1 MKNIV
6 AIVGRPNVGKSTL
19 FNRLIEKKSAI
30 TSAFSGTTRD
40 RNYGECIWNN
50 ITFSVIDTGGFNE
63 KVKNDKI
70 KEEINKQIKISIDEA
85 SIILFLVDC
94 HDGITDV
101 DKIFANVLRKS
112 CSGKKIYV
120 VANKADNKNF
130 ELISFEFMQF
140 GFGEPIKIAANSGS
154 GTGELLDIITSNF
167 SEKEKEIEDIQLP
180 KFAIIG
186 QPNVGKSSLL
196 NVLVGEERAIVNDES
211 GTTRDS
217 INTLYN
223 LYSQKFILID
233 TAGIRKKSKKK
244 EDIEF
249 YSTLRSISAIE
260 ESDVCI
266 YIIDAQL
273 GLEKQDLKL
282 INLAVKRNC
291 GVVLV
296 VNKIDLITPEEYKNL
311 KKDISERLK
320 NVNYIPIVYVSVLK
334 KKNIFKI
341 IQKAVDIYKN
351 KKTKIS
357 TSQLNDILF
366 PIIQQNPPQGIHGK
380 EIKIKYITQ
389 LPNNNINLVF
399 FCNFP
404 EDIRENYKHFL
415 EREIRKNFNFE
426 GNPIK
431 LLFRKK

>member
-30 TSAFSGTTRD
+30 TSEVSGTTRD

-85 SIILFLVDC
+85 SVILFLVDC

-101 DKIFANVLRKS
+101 DKIFANVLRKD

-140 GFGEPIKIAANSGS
+140 GFGKPIKIAAINGS

-196 NVLVGEERAIVNDES
+196 NVLVGEERTIVNNES

-223 LYSQKFILID
+223 LYGQKFILID
-233 TAGIRKKSKKK
+233 TAGIRKKNKKK

-260 ESDVCI
+260 ESDICI
-266 YIIDAQL
+266 YLLDAQL

-296 VNKIDLITPEEYKNL
+296 VNKIDLITPEECKNL

-320 NVNYIPIVYVSVLK
+320 NVNYIPIICVSVLK

>member
-1 MKNIV
+1 MKNVV

-19 FNRLIEKKSAI
+19 FNRLIEKKNAI
-30 TSAFSGTTRD
+30 TSEVSGTTRD

-50 ITFSVIDTGGFNE
+50 VTFSVIDTGGFNE
-63 KVKNDKI
+63 KIKNDKI

-85 SIILFLVDC
+85 SVILFLVDC

-101 DKIFANVLRKS
+101 DKIFANVLRKD
-112 CSGKKIYV
+112 CSRKKIYV

-140 GFGEPIKIAANSGS
+140 GFGEPIKIAAINGS

-167 SEKEKEIEDIQLP
+167 SEKEKEKENIQLP

-196 NVLVGEERAIVNDES
+196 NVLIGEERTIVNNES

-223 LYSQKFILID
+223 LYGQKFILID
-233 TAGIRKKSKKK
+233 TAGIRKKNKKK

-260 ESDVCI
+260 ESDICI
-266 YIIDAQL
+266 YLLDAQL

-296 VNKIDLITPEEYKNL
+296 VNKIDLITPEECKNL

-320 NVNYIPIVYVSVLK
+320 NVNYIPIICVSVLK

-341 IQKAVDIYKN
+341 IQKAVDVYKN
-351 KKTKIS
+351 KTTKIS
-357 TSQLNDILF
+357 TSQLNDVLL
-366 PIIQQNPPQGIHGK
+366 PIIQQRPPQGIHGK

-389 LPNNNINLVF
+389 LPTNNINLVF

-415 EREIRKNFNFE
+415 EKEIRKSFNFE

>member
-30 TSAFSGTTRD
+30 TSEFSGTTRD

-50 ITFSVIDTGGFNE
+50 ITFSIIDTGGFNE
-63 KVKNDKI
+63 KIKNDKI

-85 SIILFLVDC
+85 NIILFLVDC

-101 DKIFANVLRKS
+101 DKIFANVLRKD

-223 LYSQKFILID
+223 LYGQKFILID

-296 VNKIDLITPEEYKNL
+296 VNKIDLITPEECKNL
-311 KKDISERLK
+311 KKDISGRLR
-320 NVNYIPIVYVSVLK
+320 NINYIPIVYISVLK

>member
-30 TSAFSGTTRD
+30 TSEVSGTTRD

-63 KVKNDKI
+63 KIKNDKI

-85 SIILFLVDC
+85 SVILFLVDC

-101 DKIFANVLRKS
+101 DKIFANVLRKD

-167 SEKEKEIEDIQLP
+167 SEKGKRIENIQLP

-196 NVLVGEERAIVNDES
+196 NVLVGEERAIINNES

-217 INTLYN
+217 INSLYN
-223 LYSQKFILID
+223 LYGQRFILID
-233 TAGIRKKSKKK
+233 TAGIRKKNKKK

-260 ESDVCI
+260 ESDICI
-266 YIIDAQL
+266 YLLDAQL

-296 VNKIDLITPEEYKNL
+296 VNKIDLITPEECKNL

-320 NVNYIPIVYVSVLK
+320 NVSYIPIICVSVLK

>member
-1 MKNIV
+1 MKNVV

-19 FNRLIEKKSAI
+19 FNRLIEKKNAI
-30 TSAFSGTTRD
+30 TSEVSGTTRD

-85 SIILFLVDC
+85 NIILFLVDC

-101 DKIFANVLRKS
+101 DKIFANVLRKI
-112 CSGKKIYV
+112 CNGKKIYV

-140 GFGEPIKIAANSGS
+140 GFGEPIKIAAINGS

-167 SEKEKEIEDIQLP
+167 SEKGKEIEDIQLP

-196 NVLVGEERAIVNDES
+196 NILIGEERTIVNNES

-223 LYSQKFILID
+223 LYGQKFILID
-233 TAGIRKKSKKK
+233 TAGIRKKNKKK

-260 ESDVCI
+260 ESDICI
-266 YIIDAQL
+266 YLLDAQL

-282 INLAVKRNC
+282 INLAVKYNC

-296 VNKIDLITPEEYKNL
+296 VNKIDLITPEECKNL

-320 NVNYIPIVYVSVLK
+320 NVNYIPIICVSVLK

-341 IQKAVDIYKN
+341 IQKAVDVYKN
-351 KKTKIS
+351 KTTKIS
-357 TSQLNDILF
+357 TSKLNDVLL
-366 PIIQQNPPQGIHGK
+366 PIIQQHPPQGIHGK

-389 LPNNNINLVF
+389 LPTNNINLVF

-415 EREIRKNFNFE
+415 EKEIRKNFNFE

>member
-63 KVKNDKI
+63 KIKNDKI

-85 SIILFLVDC
+85 SVILFLVDC

-112 CSGKKIYV
+112 CRGKKIYV

-140 GFGEPIKIAANSGS
+140 GFGEPIKIAAINGS

-167 SEKEKEIEDIQLP
+167 SKKEKEIENIQLP

-196 NVLVGEERAIVNDES
+196 NVLIGEERAIVNNES

-217 INTLYN
+217 INSLYN
-223 LYSQKFILID
+223 LYGQRFILID

-260 ESDVCI
+260 ESDICI
-266 YIIDAQL
+266 YLLDAQL

-296 VNKIDLITPEEYKNL
+296 VNKIDLITPEECKNL

-320 NVNYIPIVYVSVLK
+320 NVNYIPIICVSVLK

-341 IQKAVDIYKN
+341 IQKAVDVYKN
-351 KKTKIS
+351 KTTKIS
-357 TSQLNDILF
+357 TSKLNDVLL
-366 PIIQQNPPQGIHGK
+366 PIIQQRPPQGIHGK

-389 LPNNNINLVF
+389 LPTNNISLVF

-415 EREIRKNFNFE
+415 EKEIRKNFNFE

>member
-1 MKNIV
+1 MKNVV

-63 KVKNDKI
+63 KIKNDKI
-70 KEEINKQIKISIDEA
+70 KEEINKQIKISINEA
-85 SIILFLVDC
+85 SVILFLVDC

-112 CSGKKIYV
+112 CRGKKIYV

-140 GFGEPIKIAANSGS
+140 GFGEPIKIAAINGS

-167 SEKEKEIEDIQLP
+167 SKKEKEIENIQLP

-196 NVLVGEERAIVNDES
+196 NVLIGEERAIVNNES

-217 INTLYN
+217 INSLYN
-223 LYSQKFILID
+223 LYGQRFILID

-260 ESDVCI
+260 ESDICI
-266 YIIDAQL
+266 YLLDAQL

-296 VNKIDLITPEEYKNL
+296 VNKIDLITPEECKNL

-320 NVNYIPIVYVSVLK
+320 NVNYIPIICVSVLK

-341 IQKAVDIYKN
+341 IQKAVDVYKN
-351 KKTKIS
+351 KTTKIS
-357 TSQLNDILF
+357 TSKLNDVLL
-366 PIIQQNPPQGIHGK
+366 PIIQQRPPQGIHGK

-389 LPNNNINLVF
+389 LPTNNINLVF

-415 EREIRKNFNFE
+415 EKEIRKNFNFE

>member
-85 SIILFLVDC
+85 NIVLFLVDC

-101 DKIFANVLRKS
+101 DKIFANVLRKD

-140 GFGEPIKIAANSGS
+140 GFGEPIKIAAINGS

-167 SEKEKEIEDIQLP
+167 SGKEKEKEYIQLP

-196 NVLVGEERAIVNDES
+196 NVLVGEERTIVNNES

-223 LYSQKFILID
+223 LYGQKFILID

-311 KKDISERLK
+311 KKDISGRLK
-320 NVNYIPIVYVSVLK
+320 NVNYIPIVYISVLK

-341 IQKAVDIYKN
+341 IQKAVDVYKN

>member
-1 MKNIV
+1 MKNVV

-30 TSAFSGTTRD
+30 TSEVSGTTRD

-63 KVKNDKI
+63 KIKNDKI

-85 SIILFLVDC
+85 SVILFLVDC

-101 DKIFANVLRKS
+101 DKIFANVLRKD
-112 CSGKKIYV
+112 CSGKKIYI

-130 ELISFEFMQF
+130 ELNSFAFMQF
-140 GFGEPIKIAANSGS
+140 GFGEPIKISAVNGG
-154 GTGELLDIITSNF
+154 GTGELLDIITSKFNKNEETDNNN
-167 SEKEKEIEDIQLP
+167 SLP
-180 KFAIIG
+180 KFVIIG

-196 NVLVGEERAIVNDES
+196 NVLVGEDRAIVNDES

-223 LYSQKFILID
+223 LYGKQFILID
-233 TAGIRKKSKKK
+233 TAGIRKKNKKK

-249 YSTLRSISAIE
+249 YSTLRAISAIK
-260 ESDVCI
+260 ESDICI
-266 YIIDAQL
+266 YLLDAQL

-296 VNKIDLITPEEYKNL
+296 VNKIDLITPEECKNL
-311 KKDISERLK
+311 KKDILERLK
-320 NVNYIPIVYVSVLK
+320 NINYLPIICVSVLK
-334 KKNIFKI
+334 KKNIFRI
-341 IQKAVDIYKN
+341 IQKALDVYKN
-351 KKTKIS
+351 KTTKVS
-357 TSQLNDILF
+357 TSKLNDVLL
-366 PIIQQNPPQGIHGK
+366 PLIQKYPPQAIRGK

-389 LPNNNINLVF
+389 LPTNNVSIAF
-399 FCNFP
+399 YCNYP
-404 EDIRENYKHFL
+404 ENVRENYKQFL
-415 EREIRKNFNFE
+415 EKEMRKVFNFE
-426 GNPIK
+426 GIPVK
-431 LLFRKK
+431 LLFKKK

>member
-1 MKNIV
+1 MKNVV

-19 FNRLIEKKSAI
+19 FNRLIEKKNAI
-30 TSAFSGTTRD
+30 TSEVSGTTRD

-85 SIILFLVDC
+85 SVILFLVDC
-94 HDGITDV
+94 HDGVTDI
-101 DKIFANVLRKS
+101 DKIFANVLRKI
-112 CSGKKIYV
+112 CNGKKIYV

-140 GFGEPIKIAANSGS
+140 GFGEPIKIAAINGS

-167 SEKEKEIEDIQLP
+167 SEKGKEIEDIQLP

-196 NVLVGEERAIVNDES
+196 NILIGEERTIVNNES

-217 INTLYN
+217 INSLYN
-223 LYSQKFILID
+223 LYGQKFILID
-233 TAGIRKKSKKK
+233 TAGIRKKNKKK

-260 ESDVCI
+260 ESDICI
-266 YIIDAQL
+266 YLLDAQL

-282 INLAVKRNC
+282 INLAVKCNC

-296 VNKIDLITPEEYKNL
+296 VNKIDLITPEECKNL

-320 NVNYIPIVYVSVLK
+320 NVNYIPIICVSVLK

-341 IQKAVDIYKN
+341 IQKAVDVYKN
-351 KKTKIS
+351 KTTKIS
-357 TSQLNDILF
+357 TSKLND
-366 PIIQQNPPQGIHGK
+366 
-380 EIKIKYITQ
+380 
-389 LPNNNINLVF
+389 
-399 FCNFP
+399 
-404 EDIRENYKHFL
+404 
-415 EREIRKNFNFE
+415 
-426 GNPIK
+426 
-431 LLFRKK
+431 

>member
-167 SEKEKEIEDIQLP
+167 SEKEKEIENIQLP

-223 LYSQKFILID
+223 LYGQKFILID

-296 VNKIDLITPEEYKNL
+296 VNKIDLITPEECKNL
-311 KKDISERLK
+311 KKDISGRLR
-320 NVNYIPIVYVSVLK
+320 NINYIPIVYISVLK

>member
-30 TSAFSGTTRD
+30 TSEFSGTTRD

-63 KVKNDKI
+63 KVKNDKK

-85 SIILFLVDC
+85 NIILFLVDC

-101 DKIFANVLRKS
+101 DKIFANVLRKD

-196 NVLVGEERAIVNDES
+196 NVLVGEERTIVNNES

-223 LYSQKFILID
+223 LYGQKFILID

-296 VNKIDLITPEEYKNL
+296 VNKIDLITPEGCKNL

-320 NVNYIPIVYVSVLK
+320 NVNYIPIICVSVLK

-366 PIIQQNPPQGIHGK
+366 PIIQQNPPQSIHGK

>member
-30 TSAFSGTTRD
+30 TSEFSGTTRD

-63 KVKNDKI
+63 KIKNDKI
-70 KEEINKQIKISIDEA
+70 KEEINKQIKISINEA
-85 SIILFLVDC
+85 SVILFLVDC

-112 CSGKKIYV
+112 CRGKKIYV

-140 GFGEPIKIAANSGS
+140 GFGEPIKIAAINGS

-167 SEKEKEIEDIQLP
+167 SKKEKEIENIQLP

-196 NVLVGEERAIVNDES
+196 NVLIGEERAIVNNES

-217 INTLYN
+217 INSLYN
-223 LYSQKFILID
+223 LYGQRFILID

-260 ESDVCI
+260 ESDICI
-266 YIIDAQL
+266 YLLDAQL

-296 VNKIDLITPEEYKNL
+296 VNKIDLITPEECKNL

-320 NVNYIPIVYVSVLK
+320 NVNYIPIICVSVLK

-341 IQKAVDIYKN
+341 IQKAVDVYKN
-351 KKTKIS
+351 KTTKIS
-357 TSQLNDILF
+357 TSKLNDVLL
-366 PIIQQNPPQGIHGK
+366 PIIQQRPPQGIHGK

-389 LPNNNINLVF
+389 LPTNNINLVF

-415 EREIRKNFNFE
+415 EKEIRKNFNFE

>member
-85 SIILFLVDC
+85 NIILFLVDC

-101 DKIFANVLRKS
+101 DKIFANVLRKD

-196 NVLVGEERAIVNDES
+196 NVLVGEERTIVNNES

-223 LYSQKFILID
+223 LYGQKFILID

-296 VNKIDLITPEEYKNL
+296 VNKIDLITPEGCKNL

-320 NVNYIPIVYVSVLK
+320 NVNYIPIICVSVLK

>member
-85 SIILFLVDC
+85 NIILFLVDC

-101 DKIFANVLRKS
+101 DKIFANVLRKD

-223 LYSQKFILID
+223 LYGQKFILID

-296 VNKIDLITPEEYKNL
+296 VNKIDLITPEGCKNL

-320 NVNYIPIVYVSVLK
+320 NVNYIPIICVSVLK

>member
-19 FNRLIEKKSAI
+19 FNRLIEKKNAI
-30 TSAFSGTTRD
+30 TSEVSGTTRD

-63 KVKNDKI
+63 KIKNDKI

-85 SIILFLVDC
+85 SVILFLVDC

-101 DKIFANVLRKS
+101 DKIFANVLRKD

-140 GFGEPIKIAANSGS
+140 GFGEPIKIAAINGS

-167 SEKEKEIEDIQLP
+167 SEKEKGIENIQLP

-196 NVLVGEERAIVNDES
+196 NVLIGEERTIVNNES

-223 LYSQKFILID
+223 LYGQRFILID
-233 TAGIRKKSKKK
+233 TAGIRKKNKKK

-260 ESDVCI
+260 ESDICI
-266 YIIDAQL
+266 YLLDAQL

-296 VNKIDLITPEEYKNL
+296 VNKIDLITPEECKNL

-320 NVNYIPIVYVSVLK
+320 NVNYIPIICVSVLK

-341 IQKAVDIYKN
+341 IQKAVDVYKN

>member
-30 TSAFSGTTRD
+30 TSEFSGTTRD

-50 ITFSVIDTGGFNE
+50 ITFSIIDTGGVNE
-63 KVKNDKI
+63 KIKNDKI

-85 SIILFLVDC
+85 NIILFLVDC

-101 DKIFANVLRKS
+101 DKIFANVLRKD
-112 CSGKKIYV
+112 CSGKKIYI

-167 SEKEKEIEDIQLP
+167 SEKEIEIEDIQLP

-217 INTLYN
+217 INSLYN
-223 LYSQKFILID
+223 LYGQKFILID

-296 VNKIDLITPEEYKNL
+296 VNKIDLITPEECKNL
-311 KKDISERLK
+311 KKDISGRLR
-320 NVNYIPIVYVSVLK
+320 NINYIPIVYISVLK

-426 GNPIK
+426 GNSIK

>member
-30 TSAFSGTTRD
+30 TSEFSGTTRD

-196 NVLVGEERAIVNDES
+196 NVLVGEERTIVNDES

-223 LYSQKFILID
+223 LYGQKFILID

>member
-19 FNRLIEKKSAI
+19 FNRLIEKKNAI
-30 TSAFSGTTRD
+30 TSEVSGTTRD

-50 ITFSVIDTGGFNE
+50 VTFSVIDTGGFNE
-63 KVKNDKI
+63 KIKNDKI

-85 SIILFLVDC
+85 SVILFLVDC

-101 DKIFANVLRKS
+101 DKIFANVLRKD

-167 SEKEKEIEDIQLP
+167 SEKGKRIENIQLP

-196 NVLVGEERAIVNDES
+196 NVLVGEERAIINNES

-217 INTLYN
+217 INSLYN
-223 LYSQKFILID
+223 LYGQRFILID
-233 TAGIRKKSKKK
+233 TAGIRKKNKKK

-249 YSTLRSISAIE
+249 YSTLRSINAIE
-260 ESDVCI
+260 ESDICI
-266 YIIDAQL
+266 YLLDAQL

-296 VNKIDLITPEEYKNL
+296 VNKIDLITPEECKNL

-320 NVNYIPIVYVSVLK
+320 NVNYIPIICVSVLK

-341 IQKAVDIYKN
+341 IQKAVDVYKN
-351 KKTKIS
+351 KTTKIS
-357 TSQLNDILF
+357 TPQLNNILL
-366 PIIQQNPPQGIHGK
+366 PIIEQRPPQGIHGK

-389 LPNNNINLVF
+389 LHTNNIIFVF

-404 EDIRENYKHFL
+404 EDIRENYKHSL
-415 EREIRKNFNFE
+415 EKEIRKNFNFE

-431 LLFRKK
+431 LIFRKK

>member
-63 KVKNDKI
+63 KIKNDKI

-85 SIILFLVDC
+85 SVILFLVDC

-101 DKIFANVLRKS
+101 DKIFANVLRKD
-112 CSGKKIYV
+112 CSRKKIYV

-140 GFGEPIKIAANSGS
+140 GFGEPIKIAAINGN

-217 INTLYN
+217 INSLYN
-223 LYSQKFILID
+223 LYGQKFILID

-296 VNKIDLITPEEYKNL
+296 VNKIDLITPEECKNL
-311 KKDISERLK
+311 KKDISGRLK
-320 NVNYIPIVYVSVLK
+320 NVNYIPIVYISVLK

-341 IQKAVDIYKN
+341 IQKAVDVYKN

>member
-1 MKNIV
+1 M
-6 AIVGRPNVGKSTL
+6 
-19 FNRLIEKKSAI
+19 
-30 TSAFSGTTRD
+30 
-40 RNYGECIWNN
+40 
-50 ITFSVIDTGGFNE
+50 
-63 KVKNDKI
+63 
-70 KEEINKQIKISIDEA
+70 
-85 SIILFLVDC
+85 
-94 HDGITDV
+94 
-101 DKIFANVLRKS
+101 
-112 CSGKKIYV
+112 
-120 VANKADNKNF
+120 
-130 ELISFEFMQF
+130 
-140 GFGEPIKIAANSGS
+140 
-154 GTGELLDIITSNF
+154 
-167 SEKEKEIEDIQLP
+167 
-180 KFAIIG
+180 
-186 QPNVGKSSLL
+186 
-196 NVLVGEERAIVNDES
+196 
-211 GTTRDS
+211 

-223 LYSQKFILID
+223 LYGQKFILID
-233 TAGIRKKSKKK
+233 TSGIRKKSKKK

-296 VNKIDLITPEEYKNL
+296 VNKIDLITPEECKNL

-320 NVNYIPIVYVSVLK
+320 NVNYIPIICVSVLK

-404 EDIRENYKHFL
+404 EDIRENYKHSL
-415 EREIRKNFNFE
+415 EKEIRKNFNFE

>member
-1 MKNIV
+1 MQVNLRFSIV
-6 AIVGRPNVGKSTL
+6 LQRKIVGRPNVGKSTL

-30 TSAFSGTTRD
+30 TSEVSGTTRD

-63 KVKNDKI
+63 KIKNDKI

-85 SIILFLVDC
+85 SVILFLVDC

-101 DKIFANVLRKS
+101 DKIFANVLRKD

-167 SEKEKEIEDIQLP
+167 SEKGKRIENIQLP

-196 NVLVGEERAIVNDES
+196 NVLVGEERAIINNES

-217 INTLYN
+217 INSLYN
-223 LYSQKFILID
+223 LYGQRFILID
-233 TAGIRKKSKKK
+233 TAGIRKKNKKK

-260 ESDVCI
+260 ESDICI
-266 YIIDAQL
+266 YLLDAQL

-296 VNKIDLITPEEYKNL
+296 VNKIDLITPEECKNL

-320 NVNYIPIVYVSVLK
+320 NVSYIPIICVSVLK

-341 IQKAVDIYKN
+341 IQKAVDVYKN
-351 KKTKIS
+351 KTTKIS
-357 TSQLNDILF
+357 TSTA
-366 PIIQQNPPQGIHGK
+366 
-380 EIKIKYITQ
+380 Y
-389 LPNNNINLVF
+389 
-399 FCNFP
+399 
-404 EDIRENYKHFL
+404 
-415 EREIRKNFNFE
+415 
-426 GNPIK
+426 
-431 LLFRKK
+431 

>member
-1 MKNIV
+1 MKNVV

-19 FNRLIEKKSAI
+19 FNRLIEKKNAI
-30 TSAFSGTTRD
+30 TSAVSGTTRD

-63 KVKNDKI
+63 KIKNDKI

-85 SIILFLVDC
+85 NIILFLVDC

-101 DKIFANVLRKS
+101 DKIFANILRKGYN
-112 CSGKKIYV
+112 GKKIYV

-140 GFGEPIKIAANSGS
+140 GFGEPIKIAAINGS

-167 SEKEKEIEDIQLP
+167 SEKEKGIENIQLP

-196 NVLVGEERAIVNDES
+196 NVLIGEERAIVNNES

-217 INTLYN
+217 INSLYN
-223 LYSQKFILID
+223 LYGQNFILID
-233 TAGIRKKSKKK
+233 TAGIRKKNKKK

-260 ESDVCI
+260 ESDICI
-266 YIIDAQL
+266 YLLDAQL

-282 INLAVKRNC
+282 INLAIKRNC
-291 GVVLV
+291 GIVLI
-296 VNKIDLITPEEYKNL
+296 VNKIDLITPEECKNL
-311 KKDISERLK
+311 KKDISEKLK
-320 NVNYIPIVYVSVLK
+320 NIKYIPIICISVLK

-341 IQKAVDIYKN
+341 IQKAVDVYKN
-351 KKTKIS
+351 KTTKIS
-357 TSQLNDILF
+357 TSQLNDVLL
-366 PIIQQNPPQGIHGK
+366 PIIKQRPPQGIHGK
-380 EIKIKYITQ
+380 KIQIKYITQ
-389 LPNNNINLVF
+389 LPTNNISLVF

-415 EREIRKNFNFE
+415 EKEIRKNFNFE

>member
-19 FNRLIEKKSAI
+19 FNRLIEKKNAI
-30 TSAFSGTTRD
+30 TSEVSGTTRD

-50 ITFSVIDTGGFNE
+50 VTFSVIDTGGFNE
-63 KVKNDKI
+63 KIKNDKI

-85 SIILFLVDC
+85 SVILFLVDC

-101 DKIFANVLRKS
+101 DKIFANVLRKD
-112 CSGKKIYV
+112 CSRKKIYV

-167 SEKEKEIEDIQLP
+167 SEKEKGIENIQLP

-196 NVLVGEERAIVNDES
+196 NVLIGEERTIVNNES

-223 LYSQKFILID
+223 LYGQKFILID
-233 TAGIRKKSKKK
+233 TAGIRKKNKKK

-260 ESDVCI
+260 ESDICI
-266 YIIDAQL
+266 YLLDAQL

-296 VNKIDLITPEEYKNL
+296 VNKIDLITPEECKNL

-320 NVNYIPIVYVSVLK
+320 NVNYIPIICVSVLK

-341 IQKAVDIYKN
+341 IQKAVDVYKN
-351 KKTKIS
+351 KTTKIS
-357 TSQLNDILF
+357 TSQLNDVLL
-366 PIIQQNPPQGIHGK
+366 PIIQQRPPQGIHGK

-389 LPNNNINLVF
+389 LPTNNINLVF

-415 EREIRKNFNFE
+415 EKEIRKSFNFE